1 MLDQLTICNKKSLD
15 DFDASISGRHI
26 GSPAKKIVKETVPF
40 SNKTYDFSKING
52 ELYWEERELE
62 YEFEITANSPEELE
76 AKKTAFSNWVTGV
89 TEAEIHDPHIP
100 DYHFVGTYE
109 DMDFD
114 DDESVEKTVATVR
127 FKAYPYKIAN
137 TPTVKGISAV
147 PVIETAGT
155 ITNTSDHRLV
165 ADFHTDTSL
174 TIEMGN
180 TKTVFSGVEPGVSTE
195 FKNVITLEPGNNEFL
210 IFDVDELKEYG
221 VKHGTADAN
230 RYTASDLLSYLK
242 YGDAI
247 LYRGYTIDQSAGI
260 VVGTDPYNA
269 SVFTSMSTSA
279 LVSLL
284 NSSINLYIHNGTK
297 SDAASLERLG
307 SYRSTSRISTTDMNV
322 QVIYKN
328 AKCSVQWHDEVL

>member
-1 MLDQLTICNKKSLD
+1 MLDQLTIGNKKSLD

-127 FKAYPYKIAN
+127 FKAYPYKIKNEA
-137 TPTVKGISAV
+137 TVLFGTATYGQELKG
-147 PVIETAGT
+147 TMR
-155 ITNTSDHRLV
+155 TNSDHRILV
-165 ADFHTDTSL
+165 DVVTNRSYTLVVGS
-174 TIEMGN
+174 TEY
-180 TKTVFSGVEPGVSTE
+180 VFSGVTPGKDTDFPKAFALEAGQNEITVKDVESHVGYTAKRSTSNTDRKSVSTSTLLTSL
-195 FKNVITLEPGNNEFL
+195 KNETTIV
-210 IFDVDELKEYG
+210 Y
-221 VKHGTADAN
+221 N
-230 RYTASDLLSYLK
+230 RYTINQETGEIAGFDPVSPDTFSSATTAKLQSMILWK
-242 YGDAI
+242 YVVYAGETI
-247 LYRGYTIDQSAGI
+247 LRQFSSVQS
-260 VVGTDPYNA
+260 TTTY
-269 SVFTSMSTSA
+269 MHKM
-279 LVSLL
+279 LVSRTQMPV
-284 NSSINLYIHNGTK
+284 SIAYNF
-297 SDAASLERLG
+297 
-307 SYRSTSRISTTDMNV
+307 
-322 QVIYKN
+322 
-328 AKCSVQWHDEVL
+328 HDEVL